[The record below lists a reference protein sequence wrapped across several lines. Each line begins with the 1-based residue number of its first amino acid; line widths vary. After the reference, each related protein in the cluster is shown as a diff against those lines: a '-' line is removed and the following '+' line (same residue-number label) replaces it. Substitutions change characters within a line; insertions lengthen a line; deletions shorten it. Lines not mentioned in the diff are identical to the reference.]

1 MSIIEQMLLKY
12 EIKTQNDIINA
23 IKEIFQ
29 EIVLLGLYNGG
40 FFKKAAFYGGTA
52 LRILYGLDRF
62 SEDLD
67 FTLLK
72 YDSKFNIEDYF
83 LYIASEFEAL
93 GIEVEL
99 KKKIKINNSTNIESA
114 FLKNNTQIH
123 NLNINLDSIKNILGN
138 IHNKKV
144 LKIKIE
150 VDTNPPLK
158 FQIETKT
165 LLMPR
170 TFNIIS
176 MTKDNLFAGKM
187 HAVLC
192 RSWKNR
198 VKGRDWYDFEWYV
211 KQQIPLNMKHLQ
223 ERLYESKNLDK
234 NTPLTKKLLKNML
247 YDKIDTLDIAKAKE
261 EVSVFIKNKSSLEF
275 WSKEY
280 FKLLADRIEF
290 YE

>member
-99 KKKIKINNSTNIESA
+99 KKKIKTNNLTNIESA

-280 FKLLADRIEF
+280 FRLLVDRIKI

>member
-72 YDSKFNIEDYF
+72 SDSKFNIEDYF
-83 LYIASEFEAL
+83 SYIASEFEAL

-99 KKKIKINNSTNIESA
+99 KKKIKTNNSTNIESA

-123 NLNINLDSIKNILGN
+123 NLNINLDNMKNILGSN
-138 IHNKKV
+138 NKKV

-165 LLMPR
+165 LLIPR

-176 MTKDNLFAGKM
+176 MTKDNLFAGKL

-247 YDKIDTLDIAKAKE
+247 YDKIEALDIAKAKE

-280 FKLLADRIEF
+280 FRLLTDRIKI

>member
-12 EIKTQNDIINA
+12 EINTQNDITNA
-23 IKEIFQ
+23 LKEIFQ

-72 YDSKFNIEDYF
+72 HDSKFNIEDYF
-83 LYIASEFEAL
+83 SYISEEFEAL

-99 KKKIKINNSTNIESA
+99 KKKIKTNSLTNIESA

-123 NLNINLDSIKNILGN
+123 NLNINLDSIKNILGH
-138 IHNKKV
+138 IHNKKA

-158 FQIETKT
+158 FHVESKT
-165 LLMPR
+165 LLLPR
-170 TFNIIS
+170 TFNVIS
-176 MTKDNLFAGKM
+176 MTKENLFAGKM

-192 RSWKNR
+192 RNWKNR

-211 KQQIPLNMKHLQ
+211 RQQIPLKLEHLQ
-223 ERLYESKNLDK
+223 ERLYESRNLNKNIA
-234 NTPLTKKLLKNML
+234 LTEKIFKDML
-247 YDKIDTLDIAKAKE
+247 HEKIATLDIDKAKE
-261 EVSVFIKNKSSLEF
+261 EVAVFLKDKSGLEF
-275 WSKEY
+275 WSKKY
-280 FKLLADRIEF
+280 FMLLADRIEI

>member
-1 MSIIEQMLLKY
+1 
-12 EIKTQNDIINA
+12 
-23 IKEIFQ
+23 
-29 EIVLLGLYNGG
+29 
-40 FFKKAAFYGGTA
+40 
-52 LRILYGLDRF
+52 
-62 SEDLD
+62 
-67 FTLLK
+67 
-72 YDSKFNIEDYF
+72 
-83 LYIASEFEAL
+83 
-93 GIEVEL
+93 
-99 KKKIKINNSTNIESA
+99 
-114 FLKNNTQIH
+114 
-123 NLNINLDSIKNILGN
+123 
-138 IHNKKV
+138 
-144 LKIKIE
+144 
-150 VDTNPPLK
+150 
-158 FQIETKT
+158 
-165 LLMPR
+165 
-170 TFNIIS
+170 
-176 MTKDNLFAGKM
+176 M

-247 YDKIDTLDIAKAKE
+247 YDKIEVLDIAKAKE